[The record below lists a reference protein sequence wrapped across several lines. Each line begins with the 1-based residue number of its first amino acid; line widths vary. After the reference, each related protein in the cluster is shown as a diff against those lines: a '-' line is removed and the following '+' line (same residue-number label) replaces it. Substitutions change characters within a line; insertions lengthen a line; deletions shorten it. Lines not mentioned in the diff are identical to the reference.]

1 MDWLVESEHLA
12 TEESDSNLEEKGME
26 QKQEEE
32 RMWEEPDLLSYIDKL
47 CS

>member
-1 MDWLVESEHLA
+1 VETEHLA
-12 TEESDSNLEEKGME
+12 TEESDSNLEEEGME

-32 RMWEEPDLLSYIDKL
+32 GMWEEPDLLNYVDKL